1 MHHALRNQ
9 PKARAALT
17 AGRTAANAIYVPPTV
32 QSAIDLMSG
41 ILHAEEKDY
50 KTAYSYFF
58 ESFEQQHA
66 LGDGDAVRALKY
78 MLLCKVML
86 NHPEEVAPLVA
97 SKGGLA
103 YAGPELEAMSAVAA
117 ASAARS
123 LAQLQDAL
131 QRYAP
136 HLGADPIVAA
146 HLEQLYDTLLE
157 RNLTRLIE
165 PFSRV
170 EIAHVAE
177 LVQLPADVVERKLS
191 QMILDK
197 KFAGTLDQVR
207 AAAGAR
213 LRGSAAPGACWAAR
227 ARVPASFAP
236 PVAGQRLLGCVRG
249 RAAGRHLHGGA
260 GHDREPGARGGCA
273 GRQERQSGGMKACV
287 VHS

>member
-1 MHHALRNQ
+1 
-9 PKARAALT
+9 
-17 AGRTAANAIYVPPTV
+17 V

-50 KTAYSYFF
+50 KTGYSYFF

-66 LGDGDAVRALKY
+66 LGDAGAVRALKY

-86 NHPEEVAPLVA
+86 NSPEEVAPLVA

-103 YAGPELEAMSAVAA
+103 YAGPDLDAMSAVAA

-136 HLGADPIVAA
+136 QLGADPIVAA
-146 HLEQLYDTLLE
+146 HLEQLYETLLE
-157 RNLTRLIE
+157 RNLGRIIE

-170 EIAHVAE
+170 EIAHVAN
-177 LVQLPADVVERKLS
+177 LVALPAEQVERKLS

-207 AAAGAR
+207 EQMRLRLRRWAR
-213 LRGSAAPGACWAAR
+213 LTMRLAAFLQGNGFLVVFEESPADATYTAALETIANLERVVDALAAKSAK
-227 ARVPASFAP
+227 
-236 PVAGQRLLGCVRG
+236 VAG
-249 RAAGRHLHGGA
+249 
-260 GHDREPGARGGCA
+260 
-273 GRQERQSGGMKACV
+273 
-287 VHS
+287 

>member
-17 AGRTAANAIYVPPTV
+17 AGRTAANAIYVPPAV

-131 QRYAP
+131 QRYAQY
-136 HLGADPIVAA
+136 LSADPIVAA

-177 LVQLPADVVERKLS
+177 LVQLPGDVVERKLS

-207 AAAGAR
+207 HAAAGR
-213 LRGSAAPGACWAAR
+213 LRGGCGA
-227 ARVPASFAP
+227 
-236 PVAGQRLLGCVRG
+236 
-249 RAAGRHLHGGA
+249 
-260 GHDREPGARGGCA
+260 
-273 GRQERQSGGMKACV
+273 ACV
-287 VHS
+287 LG

>member
-17 AGRTAANAIYVPPTV
+17 AGRTAANAIYVPPAV

-103 YAGPELEAMSAVAA
+103 YAGPELEAMAAVAA

-131 QRYAP
+131 QRYSP
-136 HLGADPIVAA
+136 QLGADPIVAA

-177 LVQLPADVVERKLS
+177 LVQLPAEVVERKLS

-207 AAAGAR
+207 TAAARRRRGGCGAARVVGGAR
-213 LRGSAAPGACWAAR
+213 AL
-227 ARVPASFAP
+227 PASF
-236 PVAGQRLLGCVRG
+236 G
-249 RAAGRHLHGGA
+249 
-260 GHDREPGARGGCA
+260 
-273 GRQERQSGGMKACV
+273 
-287 VHS
+287 

>member
-17 AGRTAANAIYVPPTV
+17 AGRTAANAISVPPAV

-66 LGDGDAVRALKY
+66 LGDASAVRALKY

-86 NHPEEVAPLVA
+86 NAPEEVAPLVA

-103 YAGPELEAMSAVAA
+103 YAGPDLDAMSAVAA

-136 HLGADPIVAA
+136 QLGADPIVAA
-146 HLEQLYDTLLE
+146 HLEQLYETLLE
-157 RNLTRLIE
+157 RNLGRIIE

-170 EIAHVAE
+170 EIAHVAS
-177 LVQLPADVVERKLS
+177 LVALPAEQVERKLS

-197 KFAGTLDQVR
+197 KFAGTLDQ
-207 AAAGAR
+207 AR
-213 LRGSAAPGACWAAR
+213 
-227 ARVPASFAP
+227 
-236 PVAGQRLLGCVRG
+236 
-249 RAAGRHLHGGA
+249 
-260 GHDREPGARGGCA
+260 GARGRFATAVA
-273 GRQERQSGGMKACV
+273 GGLTRNRSFPP
-287 VHS
+287 

>member
-17 AGRTAANAIYVPPTV
+17 AGRTAANAIYVPPAV

-66 LGDGDAVRALKY
+66 LSSEGAVHALKY

-86 NHPEEVAPLVA
+86 NAPEEVASLVA

-103 YAGPELEAMSAVAA
+103 YAGPDLDAMSAVAA

-136 HLGADPIVAA
+136 QLGADPIVAA
-146 HLEQLYDTLLE
+146 HLEQLYETLLE
-157 RNLTRLIE
+157 RNLGRIIE

-170 EIAHVAE
+170 EIAHVAA
-177 LVQLPADVVERKLS
+177 LVSLPAEQVERKLS

-207 AAAGAR
+207 LCLGRALAGGRAP
-213 LRGSAAPGACWAAR
+213 LATWAAPR
-227 ARVPASFAP
+227 AFPA
-236 PVAGQRLLGCVRG
+236 
-249 RAAGRHLHGGA
+249 
-260 GHDREPGARGGCA
+260 
-273 GRQERQSGGMKACV
+273 
-287 VHS
+287 

>member
-17 AGRTAANAIYVPPTV
+17 AGRTAANAIYVPPAV

-50 KTAYSYFF
+50 KTGYSYFF

-66 LGDGDAVRALKY
+66 LGDAGAVRALKY

-86 NHPEEVAPLVA
+86 NAPEEVAPLVA

-103 YAGPELEAMSAVAA
+103 YAGPDLDAMSAVAS

-136 HLGADPIVAA
+136 QLGADPIVAA
-146 HLEQLYDTLLE
+146 HLEQLYETLLE
-157 RNLTRLIE
+157 RNLGRIIE

-170 EIAHVAE
+170 EISHVAH
-177 LVQLPADVVERKLS
+177 LVSLPAEQVERKLS

-197 KFAGTLDQVR
+197 KFAGTLDQVSWHKR
-207 AAAGAR
+207 ER
-213 LRGSAAPGACWAAR
+213 LRRWLRSDKAVCR
-227 ARVPASFAP
+227 LL
-236 PVAGQRLLGCVRG
+236 AGQRLLGCV
-249 RAAGRHLHGGA
+249 
-260 GHDREPGARGGCA
+260 
-273 GRQERQSGGMKACV
+273 
-287 VHS
+287 